1 MKYYSNEFDEV
12 LDSVEHYQKY
22 PEMKP
27 WIGCEYAGSSIKIL
41 VIGESHYLDVGSTYH
56 HDPQEWYGGVTVSD
70 KKDSGWIKT
79 RNIISNGIESN
90 WKSKSKTI
98 YRNIEKALIES
109 NANCSERTTAFSNIA
124 FLNYFQRPAE
134 QTGKSIKVSKL
145 DSDVSKSVVRQ
156 VVKAISPEVI
166 IFTSS
171 LAWRHAKRSNL
182 IKEFD
187 EQSIKYTR
195 APHPGMPWWNRVSK
209 AYGNRTGKQH
219 FVHFVNAAVEIDA
232 Q

>member
-1 MKYYSNEFDEV
+1 MKYYSNEFDEA
-12 LDSVEHYQKY
+12 LDSVVHYQKY

-27 WIGCEYAGSSIKIL
+27 WIGCDYATSTIKIL

-56 HDPQEWYGGVTVSD
+56 HDPQEWYGGVIVSD

-79 RNIISNGIESN
+79 RNIISNGIESK

-98 YRNIEKALIES
+98 YRNIEKALLES
-109 NANCSERTTAFSNIA
+109 SANLSEQKSAFNTIA

-145 DSDVSKSVVRQ
+145 DSEVSKSVVGQ
-156 VVKAISPEVI
+156 VVKVISPEII

-171 LAWRHAKRSNL
+171 LAWDHAKRSNL

-187 EQSIKYTR
+187 KQSIKYTR
-195 APHPGMPWWNRVSK
+195 TPHPGMPWWNRVSK

-219 FVHFVNAAVEIDA
+219 FVHFVNAALRTNA
-232 Q
+232 

>member
-1 MKYYSNEFDEV
+1 MKYYSIEFDKA
-12 LDSVEHYQKY
+12 LDSVVHYQKY

-27 WIGCEYAGSSIKIL
+27 WIGCDYAASPIKIL

-56 HDPQEWYGGVTVSD
+56 HDPQEWYDGVTVTD
-70 KKDSGWIKT
+70 KKDNGWIKT
-79 RNIISNGIESN
+79 RNIISNGIESK

-98 YRNIEKALIES
+98 YRNIEKALLES
-109 NANCSERTTAFSNIA
+109 NANLSEQTSAFNTIA

-134 QTGKSIKVSKL
+134 HTGKSISVSEL
-145 DSDVSKSVVRQ
+145 DSVVSKSVVSQ
-156 VVKAISPEVI
+156 VVKVISPEII

-171 LAWRHAKRSNL
+171 LAWKHAKRSNL
-182 IKEFD
+182 IKDFD

-209 AYGNRTGKQH
+209 AYGCRTGKQH
-219 FVHFVNAAVEIDA
+219 FVHFVNTALRADA
-232 Q
+232 